1 MIFMARCLVAVVVLI
16 LILFVSILVTVHV
29 YRKALDLVKDSG
41 RLDQYSIVQYLKQ
54 VFVSALLLLIVML
67 MLLLVAVILYA
78 LIMSTM
84 YLCSD

>member
-1 MIFMARCLVAVVVLI
+1 MARCLVAVVILVLVL
-16 LILFVSILVTVHV
+16 LITLIVTVHV

-41 RLDQYSIVQYLKQ
+41 RLDQYSIVQHLTQ
-54 VFVSALLLLIVML
+54 VFVSALLLLIVMML
-67 MLLLVAVILYA
+67 LLLVAVLLYA